1 MRNYFTISPKKL
13 WQYTD
18 NREKECVE
26 SHDCLHPEVTGHKK
40 KRKGKEIS
48 AEEIT
53 TGKMRS
59 FLLQTKIV
67 NSDGIYN

>member
-1 MRNYFTISPKKL
+1 MC
-13 WQYTD
+13 
-18 NREKECVE
+18 REPWLLT
-26 SHDCLHPEVTGHKK
+26 SRSDRAQKK
-40 KRKGKEIS
+40 KKGKEIS

-67 NSDGIYN
+67 NSDGIYNWISFSMKHWYTLL